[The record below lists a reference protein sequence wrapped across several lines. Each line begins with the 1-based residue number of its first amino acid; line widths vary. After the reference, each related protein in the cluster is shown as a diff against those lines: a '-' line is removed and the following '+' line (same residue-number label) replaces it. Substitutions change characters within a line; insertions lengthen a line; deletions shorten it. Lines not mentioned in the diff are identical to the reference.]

1 MKFIHWMHKIPDS
14 CLGAGINVVA
24 GDYPGLWVVPCV
36 ADPRT
41 ANGSVGMSTLP
52 EAVWTSRPFG
62 VEIEVDETAC
72 VFYRRG
78 QVATVSVGKWRLLC
92 SRDDNGIV
100 IPVRTPY
107 RVVKTWEASWMGNV
121 LEVVPASWTVP
132 DGEVQEAYLSLD
144 SAEEA
149 CAVLDRLA
157 TLGGSRP
164 SKVFL
169 NFEEDKELV
178 EELYGLS
185 PNGEGKDV

>member
-1 MKFIHWMHKIPDS
+1 MKFIHWMHKIPS
-14 CLGAGINVVA
+14 SWLGAGVNVVT

-41 ANGSVGMSTLP
+41 ANGNVGMSTLP

-62 VEIEVDETAC
+62 VEIEVDETVC

-78 QVATVSVGKWRLLC
+78 QVANVSMGNWRFLC

-100 IPVRTPY
+100 IPVGTPY
-107 RVVKTWEASWMGNV
+107 RVVKTWEASWAGNV
-121 LEVVPASWTVP
+121 LEVTPASWTIP
-132 DGEVQEAYLSLD
+132 EGEVQEAYLALD

-157 TLGGSRP
+157 ALGGSRP
-164 SKVFL
+164 SKIFL

-178 EELYGLS
+178 KELYGLH
-185 PNGEGKDV
+185 